1 MKQDMNGVRTAQD
14 LEVKYD
20 FASFLEQ
27 KEITNQNASA
37 ITMLNKELENFTDA
51 VTKDLGELQDQID
64 GNIMTWF
71 QSGVPTLDNYPAN
84 EWLTDDDKVA
94 HLGDLYYD
102 KDTGYAYRF
111 TLENDV
117 YSWLKLTDSDIS
129 KALAVANAAQDT
141 ADSKRRVFLE
151 QPVPPY
157 DNGDMWIKDKE
168 IYICQISKAE
178 GEPFAEKDFINNL
191 KYTDDTKANQVGND
205 LTVLSGVVLEIQVD
219 VDEYS
224 RKLTETQTLVD
235 EQGEEIG
242 VLNEKYTQIQ
252 QTTSDITLTVNEV
265 SNKATQ
271 LKNDLDNNY
280 QEITEKFDNYVS
292 NEDFE
297 QKNQQISDE
306 LDNTYNKEEVDTML
320 SDGTVSM
327 VKTTTGTFNSDGLTI
342 DANTSKVK
350 NLLAPTGML
359 ITDKT
364 GSTDSELLFAGYDEE
379 LHETIVRSKNITVQ
393 KYLTVA
399 GNSRIESYSTGAGIF
414 WVGD

>member
-20 FASFLEQ
+20 LASFLEQ

-51 VTKDLGELQDQID
+51 VTKDLGELHDQID

-111 TLENDV
+111 TLEDDV

-178 GEPFAEKDFINNL
+178 GEPFAENDFINNL

-224 RKLTETQTLVD
+224 RKLTETQTLVN

-252 QTTSDITLTVNEV
+252 QTTSDITLTVSEV
-265 SNKATQ
+265 SNKTSE
-271 LKNDLDNNY
+271 LETNLDNNY

-292 NEDFE
+292 TEDFE

-306 LDNTYNKEEVDTML
+306 LENTYSKEEVDTML

-342 DANTSKVK
+342 DANISKVK
-350 NLLAPTGML
+350 NLLAPNGML

-364 GSTDSELLFAGYDEE
+364 GSTDTELLFAGYDEE

-399 GNSRIESYSTGAGIF
+399 GNSRIEAYSTGTGIF